1 MTTRRSLLIALGL
14 NALLINAS
22 PRPARAAPPPGKA
35 LRIGL
40 FYAVRDK
47 FDPESNPID
56 RALAKSLRA
65 YGYEIGRN
73 VILEFRSAKG
83 NFERLPSLAAEL
95 ARLKVDLLITV
106 GSGPALAARE
116 ATRTIP
122 IVAVALDD
130 PVDTGMAA
138 SLAHPGGNVTGPAL
152 NSAEISAKRVE
163 LLKQAV
169 PNLSRLAVLWNSR
182 VRSMTLQFQR
192 VETVAPNL
200 GVTVQSVQVT
210 GSDDFEQAFAAIT
223 KGGSQG
229 LIVLFGPM
237 RGDDLPRIVEYVS
250 RNRLPAMFELG
261 RGVEGGGLMEFGP
274 DIAELAVH
282 VGAYVDKIAN
292 GAKPADLP
300 IEEPIKFQL
309 VVNLKAAHGM
319 GLTIPQSLLV
329 RADRVIE

>member
-1 MTTRRSLLIALGL
+1 MITRRDLLVVLGL
-14 NALLINAS
+14 NALVLDAS
-22 PRPARAAPPPGKA
+22 MRPANAAPPSGKV

-40 FYAVRDK
+40 LYAIREK

-56 RALAKSLRA
+56 RALAQSVRA

-73 VILEFRSAKG
+73 VALEFRSAAG
-83 NFERLPSLAAEL
+83 NFERLPPLAAEL
-95 ARLKVDLLITV
+95 ARLKVDLLITL
-106 GSGPALAARE
+106 GSSPALAARD

-122 IVAVALDD
+122 IVAVGVDD

-138 SLAHPGGNVTGPAL
+138 SLARPGGNLTGPAL
-152 NSAEISAKRVE
+152 NSAELSAKRVE

-169 PNLSRLAVLWNSR
+169 PNLSRVAVLWNSTIK
-182 VRSMTLQFQR
+182 SMTLQFHR
-192 VETVAPNL
+192 VETAAPNL
-200 GVTVQSVQVT
+200 GVTVDSIQV
-210 GSDDFEQAFAAIT
+210 SSSKDFEQAFAALG
-223 KGGSQG
+223 KGRSQG

-237 RGDDLPRIVEYVS
+237 RGDDLPRIVDYVS
-250 RNRLPAMFELG
+250 RNRLPAVFELG
-261 RGVEGGGLMEFGP
+261 RGVAGGGLMEFGP
-274 DIAELAVH
+274 DVAELAGH

-300 IEEPIKFQL
+300 IEEPTKFQL
-309 VVNLKAAHGM
+309 IINLKAAHTM